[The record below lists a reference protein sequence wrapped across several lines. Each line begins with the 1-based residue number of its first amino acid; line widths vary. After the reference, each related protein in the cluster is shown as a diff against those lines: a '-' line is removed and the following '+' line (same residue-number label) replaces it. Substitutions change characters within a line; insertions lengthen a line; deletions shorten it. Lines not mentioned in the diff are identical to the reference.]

1 MSYKPLILE
10 FDLFNTVQAND
21 ASTVRPKSGL
31 ITLPWLTNKESLKV
45 SVNGVPSSDYRFTEP
60 NRVDLDLTF
69 DINSLPVNV
78 VISRD
83 TQASAETP
91 DSLPA
96 SFTPGSAIRAQDLNA
111 NFAYLLELINEVKG
125 E

>member
-1 MSYKPLILE
+1 MDYKPLILE

-83 TQASAETP
+83 TQAET
-91 DSLPA
+91 LPA